1 MDLDAALDEIF
12 HLRDDVDLLVD
23 AEHVRAQIRVG
34 GVNRDVLRREPL
46 LDYPLDLGLSDRRQ
60 RRIVAVHEREP
71 DVLVA
76 HPQRRARAFGV
87 LLYEAEDAI
96 VAALPRRHRLEID
109 APGFALVLFD
119 LDPPF
124 FAAGLDDFD
133 RQFLFSRRQ
142 ELEVERVAH
151 PAPVDRP
158 YAIADFQFQFGG
170 ERIRLDADN
179 LYTFRH
185 SINFSSGGNNLR
197 ADVRSSSS
205 IRKNSSSRASLS
217 STSSSFHCR
226 NISASFSALS
236 RAA

>member
-12 HLRDDVDLLVD
+12 HLRDDVDLLID
-23 AEHVRAQIRVG
+23 AEHVRAQIRIG
-34 GVNRDVLRREPL
+34 GVNRDVLRRQPL
-46 LDYPLDLGLSDRRQ
+46 LDHPLDLGLSNRRQ

-87 LLYEAEDAI
+87 LLDEAEDAI

-109 APGFALVLFD
+109 APGFALVLFY
-119 LDPPF
+119 
-124 FAAGLDDFD
+124 
-133 RQFLFSRRQ
+133 RRQ

-151 PAPVDRP
+151 PTPVYRP

-170 ERIRLDADN
+170 ERIRLDADD

-185 SINFSSGGNNLR
+185 SINFLR
-197 ADVRSSSS
+197 NVLPRV
-205 IRKNSSSRASLS
+205 SRDKA
-217 STSSSFHCR
+217 R
-226 NISASFSALS
+226 
-236 RAA
+236 